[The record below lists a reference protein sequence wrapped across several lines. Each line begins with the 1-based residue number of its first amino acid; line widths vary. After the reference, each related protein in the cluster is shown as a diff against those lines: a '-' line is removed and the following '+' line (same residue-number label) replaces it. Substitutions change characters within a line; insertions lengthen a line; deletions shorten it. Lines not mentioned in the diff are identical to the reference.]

1 MVLKTK
7 HIKKVYKTLSL
18 LQKMIAKSNDFLKI
32 KVRIL
37 TARKDTTY
45 KVSGFLFIS
54 SSKVLNLKKREGAY
68 HSRREKSQEQSILGN
83 GESEKT
89 FLENCPPTPPLT
101 QHFALS
107 EK

>member
-1 MVLKTK
+1 
-7 HIKKVYKTLSL
+7 
-18 LQKMIAKSNDFLKI
+18 MIAKSNDFLKI
-32 KVRIL
+32 KVLIL

-54 SSKVLNLKKREGAY
+54 SSKVLNLKKRECAY
-68 HSRREKSQEQSILGN
+68 HPRREKSQEQSILGN

-89 FLENCPPTPPLT
+89 FPGNSPPNPSLS

>member
-1 MVLKTK
+1 MVLETK

-18 LQKMIAKSNDFLKI
+18 QQKMIARSNDFLKI
-32 KVRIL
+32 KVLIL

-68 HSRREKSQEQSILGN
+68 HSRREKKKSRTKYFEQR
-83 GESEKT
+83 
-89 FLENCPPTPPLT
+89 
-101 QHFALS
+101 
-107 EK
+107 